1 MVFWPNGNVP
11 VSSEADAVIPVAVS
25 WVKPTFAV
33 PKFVLPAKNVT
44 VPEGNGL
51 PPSHGIT
58 LQRLNGAP
66 ANAGLAM
73 FAVRVTEFPWT
84 TPEIGVK
91 DDVVKAG
98 VMVKLV
104 AGEEVLTLKLLSP
117 SYCAVKACL
126 PAVKP
131 K

>member
-1 MVFWPNGNVP
+1 M
-11 VSSEADAVIPVAVS
+11 
-25 WVKPTFAV
+25 KPTFAV
-33 PKFVLPAKNVT
+33 PKFVFPAKNVT
-44 VPEGNGL
+44 VPDGEKL
-51 PPSHGIT
+51 PSSHGIT
-58 LQRLNGAP
+58 SQKLNGAP
-66 ANAGLAM
+66 VNAGLAM

-98 VMVKLV
+98 VIVKLV
-104 AGEEVLTLKLLSP
+104 AGEELLTLKLLSP